1 MHDIFECVDRSGM
14 RTTDLSSYV

>member
-14 RTTDLSSYV
+14 RTTDLSSCV